1 MNPDEQSG
9 PPPKPE
15 APLQGVGSGGA
26 KPDGAT
32 GGASANRG
40 GAQGFWSR
48 AADEAATQTA
58 NAVRWGIP
66 ALGRFGSAF
75 ADWLVVVSW
84 GKFFLLS
91 LLLLIFAAVMFSL
104 SMFSG
109 SPEVIHVT
117 HGTVDVKVHVI
128 PIKTGSLLLQS
139 AVPTE
144 SAPRPT
150 KKSTSKGR
158 HSVVIAP
165 DSGDGAALHIQ
176 GDGDNTPDVRI
187 DRNGVRISAD
197 EDGDKALVIIDHN
210 GVRIER
216 GAAADAAGKGDAKAS
231 AGAGGA
237 QPSGTVVG
245 PAQLPA
251 EIREFGPA
259 VRVTPES
266 LEDAGKVESAVEAAR
281 GEVEDILQDQVDE
294 QMRGIESVERVE
306 RENWLEA
313 LAFLVIIGLIIL
325 KIVLGSKVRAESR
338 ARQASATAAQ
348 EGLKRQLAEAQ
359 IKMMQAQV
367 EPHFLFNT
375 LASVDYLIETDPSRA
390 SRMQKNLI
398 QYLRAAL
405 PQMREGSSTLGR
417 EVQQCRSYLEILK
430 MRMDERLQ
438 FSINVPQGLLSASF
452 PPMMLLTLVE
462 NAIKHGL
469 EPKPEGGTLSVGAGV
484 GDGML
489 RVSVADSGLGFGA
502 GQNAGTGVGLAN
514 VRERLRALFGP
525 SAGLVIDGNAQG
537 GTIATINVPY
547 RIESAGADPATGMA
561 AAAAV

>member
-1 MNPDEQSG
+1 MNPEEQSAE
-9 PPPKPE
+9 PPKPE
-15 APLQGVGSGGA
+15 AASQGANPGGANPDAPTGVGSA
-26 KPDGAT
+26 KPH
-32 GGASANRG
+32 ASP
-40 GAQGFWSR
+40 GFWYR
-48 AADEAATQTA
+48 AADGAATYTA
-58 NAVRWGIP
+58 DAVRLGIP

-75 ADWLVVVSW
+75 ADWLVAVSW

-91 LLLLIFAAVMFSL
+91 LLLLIFAAVTFSF

-109 SPEVIHVT
+109 SPEVVHVT
-117 HGTVDVKVHVI
+117 RGTVNVKVHVI
-128 PIKTGSLLLQS
+128 PLKGGSLLLQS
-139 AVPTE
+139 AV
-144 SAPRPT
+144 AADGKPRPA
-150 KKSTSKGR
+150 KKSAYKGR
-158 HSVVIAP
+158 HGVVIAP

-176 GDGDNTPDVRI
+176 GDGDKTPDVRI

-197 EDGDKALVIIDHN
+197 EGGNKALVIIDHN

-216 GAAADAAGKGDAKAS
+216 GAPAQDAAPGDAKNS
-231 AGAGGA
+231 GNAGGT
-237 QPSGTVVG
+237 QSSGTVVE
-245 PAQLPA
+245 PAQLAPT
-251 EIREFGPA
+251 ISEFGPA
-259 VRVTPES
+259 VRVTPDS

-375 LASVDYLIETDPSRA
+375 LASVDYLIETDPARA

-417 EVQQCRSYLEILK
+417 EVLQCRSYLEILK

-469 EPKPEGGTLSVGAGV
+469 EPKPEGGTLAVTAGI
-484 GDGML
+484 GDGLL

-525 SAGLVIDGNAQG
+525 GAGLVIDGNAQG

-547 RIESAGADPATGMA
+547 RIEPAGADPAAGMA
-561 AAAAV
+561 AAPAV